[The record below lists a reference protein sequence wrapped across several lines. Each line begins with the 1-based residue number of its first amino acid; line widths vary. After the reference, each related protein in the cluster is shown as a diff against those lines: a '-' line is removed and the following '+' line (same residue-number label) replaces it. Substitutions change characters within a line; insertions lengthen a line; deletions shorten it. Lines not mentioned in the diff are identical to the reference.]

1 MKEQVLEILLDVVP
15 DVDFENEVDL
25 VADKLIDSF
34 AVVAMVNELN
44 DAGAKVA
51 RLPECDG
58 KISIK
63 SALEYLAASHG
74 VLTLMESFCSI
85 PGTV

>member
-25 VADKLIDSF
+25 VGAKLIDSF

-44 DAGAKVA
+44 DELDIDIPS
-51 RLPECDG
+51 REILPENFYSLDTIV
-58 KISIK
+58 KLVEKYS
-63 SALEYLAASHG
+63 
-74 VLTLMESFCSI
+74 
-85 PGTV
+85 

>member
-44 DAGAKVA
+44 DALDIDIPS
-51 RLPECDG
+51 REILPENFYSLDT
-58 KISIK
+58 IV
-63 SALEYLAASHG
+63 ALVEKY
-74 VLTLMESFCSI
+74 C
-85 PGTV
+85 

>member
-25 VADKLIDSF
+25 VGAKLIDSF

-44 DAGAKVA
+44 DELDIDIPS
-51 RLPECDG
+51 REILPENFYSLDT
-58 KISIK
+58 IV
-63 SALEYLAASHG
+63 ALVEKYS
-74 VLTLMESFCSI
+74 
-85 PGTV
+85 